1 MMKDQVYRALGTGE
15 TTGMMKNQVYRAL
28 GTGSGVLRLGNRI
41 RCTAPWE
48 PERPLAVGRW
58 LPSYWNE
65 YCEENISAHTWQ
77 KLNTF
82 FPEWILSRNSP
93 NRSRY
98 ACLSFL
104 AGMDHLQRHVT
115 EHQTVNCQNN
125 PQARLSA
132 VADEQ

>member
-15 TTGMMKNQVYRAL
+15 TTRMMKNQVYRAL
-28 GTGSGVLRLGNRI
+28 GTGSCVLRLGNR
-41 RCTAPWE
+41 RDRWQLEGGC
-48 PERPLAVGRW
+48 LATGMNTVKKIY
-58 LPSYWNE
+58 P
-65 YCEENISAHTWQ
+65 HTHG
-77 KLNTF
+77 KNSNTF

-125 PQARLSA
+125 PQAQLSA